1 MKNEKKI
8 FVSNQ
13 NNYLYQL
20 KKIFNDILVG
30 SGLTASKEDVQIS
43 WRINLRGQYKIAY
56 N

>member
-30 SGLTASKEDVQIS
+30 SGLTASKEDVHQLKNKS
-43 WRINLRGQYKIAY
+43 EGSV
-56 N
+56 